1 MEALPGLFLG
11 LSTGALGDEGEPID
25 LVDEDGG
32 AGPSSSGGAVEVHH
46 GLAFCA

>member
-1 MEALPGLFLG
+1 MRVPAGMRQAAMEALPGLFLG

-32 AGPSSSGGAVEVHH
+32 GAR
-46 GLAFCA
+46 